1 MAENTVEKIE
11 STVAVEAV
19 TKADEKVKNL
29 EAEKAAK
36 KAEKQLKRANWKGPL
51 KVVGKFFNVCED
63 HPVAMG
69 ASALLGAAAPVA
81 FGIYLWDKSKKS
93 ENADV
98 TVDVDITETEEA
110 NEPPFDTEA

>member
-11 STVAVEAV
+11 SAVAVDAV

-36 KAEKQLKRANWKGPL
+36 KAEKQLKRANWKGPF

-63 HPVAMG
+63 HPIAMG
-69 ASALLGAAAPVA
+69 TSALLGAAAPVA

-93 ENADV
+93 DDV
-98 TVDVDITETEEA
+98 VEEATDDTETEEA
-110 NEPPFDTEA
+110 VEPPFDTEA